1 MPIVF
6 ACAASHAPGM
16 TAWTEAASKEQSEKF
31 LGCYRKLGEMLVASR
46 PDVLVAITVEHWTNF
61 FLNHM
66 PAFCIGRADHYD
78 GPVEEWL
85 RIPKARV
92 PGDSQLSAEILAA
105 CLDGGFDPTF
115 SDELLFDHA
124 TMLPLHF
131 LNPNMAIPVVPVI
144 INTLTTPMPSP
155 KRCFAF
161 GQFLGRKLAGSEKS
175 VAVIATG
182 GLSHWPGEAK
192 HGKINIPFDRK
203 FLDTLIS
210 GDHAKLSAYSH
221 EEINVE
227 AGSGG
232 HEIRTWIALAGALPE
247 WRAELL
253 AYEPIVPWAT
263 GCALV
268 VFHRSQNEG
277 TLAVSRSP

>member
-16 TAWTEAASKEQSEKF
+16 TAWTEAAPKEQADNF
-31 LGCYRKLGEMLVASR
+31 LGCYRKLGERLAASK
-46 PDVLVAITVEHWTNF
+46 PDALVAITVEHWANF
-61 FLNHM
+61 FLNQM
-66 PAFCIGRADHYD
+66 PTFCIGRADHYD

-92 PGDSQLSAEILAA
+92 PGDSKLGAHLLDA

-131 LNPNMAIPVVPVI
+131 LNPKLSVPVVPVI
-144 INTLTTPMPSP
+144 INTLTNPMPTA
-155 KRCFAF
+155 KRCFAL
-161 GQFLGRKLAGSEKS
+161 GQLLGRALEQSEKR

-192 HGKINIPFDRK
+192 HGKINIPFDK
-203 FLDTLIS
+203 NFLDTLTR
-210 GDHAKLSAYSH
+210 GDRSTLTEYSH
-221 EEINVE
+221 EEINAE

-247 WRAELL
+247 WQAELL
-253 AYEPIVPWAT
+253 AYEPVVPWAT
-263 GCALV
+263 GCGLV
-268 VFHRSQNEG
+268 AF
-277 TLAVSRSP
+277 SR

>member
-16 TAWTEAASKEQSEKF
+16 TAWTEAAPKEQSEKF
-31 LGCYRKLGEMLVASR
+31 LGCYRKLGEMLAASR
-46 PDVLVAITVEHWTNF
+46 PDVLVASTVEHWANF

-66 PAFCIGRADHYD
+66 PAFCIGRADHYE

-92 PGDSQLSAEILAA
+92 PGDSKLSAELLAA

-131 LNPNMAIPVVPVI
+131 LNPNMAVPVIPVI
-144 INTLTTPMPSP
+144 INTLTTPMPTP

-161 GQFLGRKLAGSEKS
+161 GQFLGNNLAGCEKS
-175 VAVIATG
+175 RRRC
-182 GLSHWPGEAK
+182 
-192 HGKINIPFDRK
+192 DRRP
-203 FLDTLIS
+203 
-210 GDHAKLSAYSH
+210 
-221 EEINVE
+221 VP
-227 AGSGG
+227 
-232 HEIRTWIALAGALPE
+232 LAG
-247 WRAELL
+247 
-253 AYEPIVPWAT
+253 
-263 GCALV
+263 
-268 VFHRSQNEG
+268 RSQAWKDQHSFRQKVPRHLDLRRPSEVIC
-277 TLAVSRSP
+277 LLP

>member
-16 TAWTEAASKEQSEKF
+16 TAWTEAAPKEQADKF
-31 LGCYRKLGEMLVASR
+31 LGAYRELGEKLIASR
-46 PDVLVAITVEHWTNF
+46 PDALVAITVEHWTNF

-66 PAFCIGRADHYD
+66 PTFCIGRADHYN

-92 PGDSQLSAEILAA
+92 SGDSQLSAELLAA
-105 CLDGGFDPTF
+105 CFDGGFDPTF

-124 TMLPLHF
+124 TMLPLYF
-131 LNPNMAIPVVPVI
+131 LNPGLAVPVVPVI
-144 INTLTTPMPSP
+144 INTLTPPMPTP
-155 KRCFAF
+155 KRCYVF
-161 GQFLGRKLAGSEKS
+161 GQLLGRQLAGSNKR
-175 VAVIATG
+175 VAVVATG

-192 HGKINIPFDRK
+192 HGKINIAFDRN
-203 FLDTLIS
+203 FLETLTT
-210 GDHAKLSAYSH
+210 GNREKLADYSH
-221 EEINVE
+221 EEIAVE

-247 WRAELL
+247 WKAELL
-253 AYEPIVPWAT
+253 AYEPVASWAT

-268 VFHRSQNEG
+268 AF
-277 TLAVSRSP
+277 SRS